1 MTHEDDRLHDAVSAD
16 NVRRLLAG
24 TLTDPMPGTLAAEVE
39 ARVDSIAGAA
49 FDVGFKAGKI
59 QGRPVISSH
68 FARSLAIAGAAL
80 IAAALGAAAVIKPTA
95 EAYGM
100 GITSQCRDQLLAA
113 AAVELHGLHCPGAA
127 DYGHSEAS
135 ITLCAMAGGRTPE
148 QVARLPICEGAAPA
162 RLTEGAP

>member
-24 TLTDPMPGTLAAEVE
+24 TLTDPMPGTLAAEIE
-39 ARVDSIAGAA
+39 ACANSS

-59 QGRPVISSH
+59 QGRPVISRH
-68 FARSLAIAGAAL
+68 FVRSLAIAGAAL
-80 IAAALGAAAVIKPTA
+80 IAAALGAAAVIKPAA

-113 AAVELHGLHCPGAA
+113 AAVELHGIHCPGAA

-135 ITLCAMAGGRTPE
+135 IALCAMAGGRTPE
-148 QVARLPICEGAAPA
+148 QVARLPICEGAAPV